1 MNNRVL
7 PFITLSASILPLQ
20 AAPSNKTETERPN
33 ILFIIADDASYQQFG
48 ADGCS
53 WIQTPAFDKVAQDGI
68 LFTRCYTSNA
78 KSAPSSSCI
87 LTGKYFFQMG
97 AATNH
102 LPHFPSDLEVFT
114 EILEKNGYRT
124 GYTGKGWGPGIVE
137 KKEGKERL
145 LT

>member
-20 AAPSNKTETERPN
+20 AVPNNKPEAERPN
-33 ILFIIADDASYQQFG
+33 ILFIIADDASYQHFG
-48 ADGCS
+48 AYGCN

-78 KSAPSSSCI
+78 KSAPSRSCI

-102 LPHFPSDLEVFT
+102 LPHFPSDLEVLPRYWKRT
-114 EILEKNGYRT
+114 DTGQDIQVKAGGRVLWRKKRAKNGY
-124 GYTGKGWGPGIVE
+124 
-137 KKEGKERL
+137 
-145 LT
+145 